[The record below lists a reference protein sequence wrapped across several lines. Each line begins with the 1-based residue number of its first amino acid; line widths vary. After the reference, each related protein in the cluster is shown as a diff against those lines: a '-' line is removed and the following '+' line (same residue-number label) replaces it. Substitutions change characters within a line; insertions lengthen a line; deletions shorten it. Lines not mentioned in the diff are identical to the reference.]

1 MFFKCS
7 VEGLVQLRNISLSY
21 TYIVIVKHGCLCK
34 MLFVFSRMDGGMDGW
49 MDGWMVRLGG
59 GLRGGLAPESN
70 SM

>member
-21 TYIVIVKHGCLCK
+21 TYIVIVKHGCLYK
-34 MLFVFSRMDGGMDGW
+34 NMPVFFFLDGW
-49 MDGWMVRLGG
+49 GG
-59 GLRGGLAPESN
+59 GGGAQRGSRPESN

>member
-49 MDGWMVRLGG
+49 FDWGG
-59 GLRGGLAPESN
+59 AQRGSRPESN